1 MKMKNIFTLNDWDF
15 KSFSF
20 AIILIQILM
29 LIVSGISLSGVHLP
43 IFNDIITLLYLGFIP
58 GIIILRILKLHDL
71 GNTFTTLLA
80 VGLSIFSTLTI
91 GLFMNQ
97 VYPMLGIAH
106 PIEIIP
112 LIVTFSVYN
121 MALLV
126 VAYFRDNGFS
136 STSSSKL
143 SFKLVTSNQFLCL
156 CLLPLI
162 AIIGAYTLQY
172 YKINSIQIL
181 LLLLI
186 CAVIFAMAWGYLKSE
201 YYHIAIFSIAI
212 SLLYYS
218 VLISNHI
225 WGYDIFFEYQF
236 ATYVIQN
243 GIWDFTWP
251 HAYNSMLS
259 VVMFAPIYST
269 LSSMTLT
276 WVLKFIYPFLF
287 SLISIGLYK
296 IFEKHTGPKL
306 AFLAAFFFIAYNG
319 FSYGWMV
326 QMARQQIAEIFLVL
340 LVWLMIDRQI
350 PQKTRKILYLIFGV
364 GLIFSHYSVTYLFMF
379 MLLATI
385 IILDVLGS
393 DFGNILNTILI
404 KLGAKRKYFGK
415 YFKIK
420 NQTISL
426 PISIFFIGVII
437 VYYSLTSDSKAIAS
451 LFDALRIVT
460 RNVGTMMKV
469 NPMIILAAIGA
480 LLIIAAVGYKVF
492 KKISVD
498 RDVDEIKAYH
508 ILDTLKSKA
517 NSLSLRR
524 KQFLIVFVTILAFLQ
539 IWWPF
544 RFMDIV
550 SINAQRVI
558 LLSVFFILIGFIM
571 NIIRPNYYHFT
582 KEYNAFGLFNL
593 IILACGLYIPAFRGQ
608 LSLQRIYEVT
618 FVVLAPF
625 CMIGLYH
632 ISNSALSLIK
642 KIDIKTRTKTTMKII
657 GVFLVLFF
665 ILNTGLID
673 LEVGQSSTLPLDNT
687 IDAPIFSQGEYEA
700 VSWFGDYKTN
710 DDNTTVYSDA
720 FSNILLYWLN
730 DIRTTNPKNMSEM
743 DVGSYMFLRGHNIKH
758 DTFLYG
764 NGEYIPLEEG
774 EELSSKIYDN
784 GDSQIYKRALD
795 WNSTHNITNNT
806 TNNITPT

>member
-1 MKMKNIFTLNDWDF
+1 MKIKNIFTLNDWDF
-15 KSFSF
+15 KSF
-20 AIILIQILM
+20 AITVVFIQVLM
-29 LIVSGISLSGVHLP
+29 WIVGFISKSGNHIP

-58 GIIILRILKLHDL
+58 GVIILRILRLHDL
-71 GNTFTTLLA
+71 GNTFTVLLS
-80 VGLSIFSTLTI
+80 VGLSIFSVLSV

-97 VYPMLGIAH
+97 VYPCFGVLR
-106 PIEIIP
+106 PIEVIP
-112 LIVTFSVYN
+112 LLSTFTVYN
-121 MALLV
+121 MLLLIC
-126 VAYFRDNGFS
+126 AYFFDRDFS
-136 STSSSKL
+136 SESSSKL
-143 SFKLVTSNQFLCL
+143 SIKLLTSNQFLCL
-156 CLLPLI
+156 CILPLV

-172 YKINSIQIL
+172 YKVNYIQIL
-181 LLLLI
+181 LLILI
-186 CAVIFAMAWGYLKSE
+186 CIIILAMAWGYLKRE

-236 ATYVIQN
+236 ATYVIKN
-243 GIWDFTWP
+243 GIWDYMWP

-259 VVMFAPIYST
+259 VVMFGPIFNK
-269 LSSMTLT
+269 LSGMTLT
-276 WVLKFIYPFLF
+276 WILKFIYPFLF

-296 IFEKHTGPKL
+296 IFEKHTGPRI
-306 AFLAAFFFIAYNG
+306 AFFAAFFFIAYNG

-340 LVWLMIDRQI
+340 LVWLMVDRRI
-350 PQKTRKILYLIFGV
+350 PQNKRKFLYILFGV

-379 MLLATI
+379 VLLATI
-385 IILDVLGS
+385 ISLDILGS
-393 DFGNILNTILI
+393 SFGNILNTILI
-404 KLGAKRKYFGK
+404 KLGATHKYFGK
-415 YFKIK
+415 YFKVK

-426 PISIFFIGVII
+426 PISLFFIGVII

-460 RNVGTMMKV
+460 RNVNSLISV
-469 NPMIILAAIGA
+469 NPMIILAALGGVLI
-480 LLIIAAVGYKVF
+480 LLVILYKIF
-492 KKISVD
+492 KRISVD
-498 RDVDEIKAYH
+498 VEIKDVKSYN
-508 ILDTLKSKA
+508 ILHKIRYKIGH
-517 NSLSLRR
+517 LSLRR
-524 KQFLIVFVTILAFLQ
+524 KQALIVLVTIAAFLQ

-558 LLSVFFILIGFIM
+558 LLSVYFILIGFIM
-571 NIIRPNYYHFT
+571 NIIRSNYYHFT

-625 CMIGLYH
+625 CIIGLYH
-632 ISNSALSLIK
+632 ISNSALSLIR
-642 KIDIKTRTKTTMKII
+642 KIDIKKRTQTTMKII
-657 GVFLVLFF
+657 GIFLVIFF

-700 VSWFGDYKTN
+700 ESWFGHYKTN
-710 DDNTTVYSDA
+710 NDNDTVFSDA

-730 DIRTTNPKNMSEM
+730 DIHTTNPKNMSDM
-743 DVGSYMFLRGHNIKH
+743 KPGSYLFLRSHNVEH
-758 DTFLYG
+758 STFLYG
-764 NGEYIPLEEG
+764 NGEYIPLDEG
-774 EELSSKIYDN
+774 INKSSKIYDN
-784 GDSQIYKRALD
+784 GDSQIYKRV
-795 WNSTHNITNNT
+795 
-806 TNNITPT
+806 TP